1 MKKISLIF
9 AIIALAAAVS
19 CSPNKRVK
27 ILTSNFTGNEPVKE
41 NSNLFAR
48 FNVAIAKDEGLNEW
62 DSTAYFDIKPKVPGV
77 YKWTTPNELIFS
89 PVNSLAPDTEYE
101 LSLSSKFKALIP
113 AGYGPPKNNLYK
125 FRTREFEIE
134 SAFSS
139 WNKPESKGGSPILSI
154 TFQLSHGLAGSDAR
168 SKIQFKIDGKEREF
182 KIADFGDKSVR
193 LEIPDA
199 NLDLGNKKA
208 EIKILQGAKLSIFD
222 YQTKKDV
229 SKEFKISSVEDFKI
243 TGAKT
248 AERDGDPVVQIHANL
263 GVEKNQ
269 EVSKFVEFS
278 PDVDFLTEV
287 NESGILVS
295 GTFDYG
301 ETYELTVKKGL
312 LSEFGSETAKNFSF
326 SINFAD
332 IEPKLEFA
340 EEDAMY
346 LSSATLKNVEL
357 SLHGPDSVTVDI
369 YKVYENNLLRFF
381 QSGRNYGWYWDEE
394 TDEDYDYYYYHI
406 GDKGD
411 KIFSE
416 TFKTKDLERRG
427 SSYLLKLDFADK
439 LADMKGVYVVK
450 VSDENRIWLQD
461 SRIVAISDIGLFAK
475 SGKNELLVWAN
486 SIKSGSSLSSA
497 RIRVISSTNQGIAE
511 KRTNSEGIAEFS
523 DFEIGGVQ
531 FSPALVAASYG
542 GETNYLLLDYKT
554 QIEMSQYD
562 DVGGAYNTGQR
573 AFLYGD
579 RDLYRPGDTVIAAGI
594 VRNEDMGTP
603 DGAPVKVKLFTPS
616 DKLYKELHI
625 NLNSE
630 GGFSEKIYVPTGM
643 TTGSYRI
650 TAELPNG
657 TVLATRY
664 INIED
669 FIPDRIKYELELDSE
684 NYEIGDEV
692 KVSASVRNLY
702 GPPAA
707 NRKYEL
713 DFSMNY
719 KTFDSEKFPD
729 YTFALFDGDRLSGKV
744 NIDWKRREG
753 KTDEE
758 GNLREIIKLDEKFKN
773 SGMISGRVE
782 ATVFDETGRTV
793 ERSKSFEVQT
803 QDDFLGIGRFD
814 RWVGTD
820 KPLKIPL
827 VVVDKEDNVKSR
839 KVKIEIY
846 RYYWET
852 VLVRRS
858 EYSYYYDSRKQTEK
872 IKEFEHEVSGETSSF
887 SFTPNLSGSYEI
899 KAYLPGSK
907 NYVSRG
913 FYAYSYG
920 TTEETSFK
928 VEKEGSISIEAD
940 KDSYEIGSKAE
951 LLFKAPFDGKML
963 VTVDRE
969 SNLEHYIVQVKDR
982 SAKLSLTID
991 KEFFPNVYVT
1001 ATLIKKLSDRSTPLT
1016 SAYGCKAIKIKNERL
1031 RLPVEILAADK
1042 SRSKTKQTIKIKSA
1056 PDKEIFVTL
1065 AAVDEG
1071 ILQIKDYQTPDPFG
1085 YFYRKIAL
1093 QTSAYSLYP
1102 FLFPELEPFAQTP
1115 GGGEGSGLLEKRS
1128 NPMQA
1133 KRVKLLAYWSG
1144 VLKTDHRGEANY
1156 VLDIPEFSGE
1166 VRLMACAYKGKA
1178 FGSAEKS
1185 MTISDPVV
1193 ISAAVPRFLSP
1204 NDSFDMLTTIANT
1217 TDNKT
1222 GAKVSVKLEGPLKIV
1237 ETPGEKIELTA
1248 NAETQVNYRIQAENN
1263 VGLAKIRIK
1272 VDTPGESFTKT
1283 IDIGVRSP
1291 VGLVK
1296 DSKSGK
1302 LEPGESKTL
1311 SVGDKYIK
1319 GTIDAS
1325 AVLAISP
1332 LVEFSNDLRYL
1343 IGYPYGCVEQTT
1355 SKAFPQLA
1363 LRDLYKATSS
1373 EKDDLDRQIDDNIR
1387 RAIDKLT
1394 AMQLYDGSL
1403 SFWLGGNRP
1412 SWYGSVY
1419 AYHFLK
1425 EAEAAGYYVSSS
1437 TLAELEDYII
1447 DKLGDLETT
1456 HYSRYYNGEWTQI
1469 ERYPRTAAYSLFVLA
1484 INGKPQVSKMN
1495 FLKSKPELLTQDS
1508 KFLLAAA
1515 YYAAGDKNEING
1527 FVPAFQLKKEKAETG
1542 GSFSS
1547 PIRDLSLALYALATV
1562 KPDDKRNYELA
1573 RKLAKEIKGRRYLTT
1588 QERSFGLMALSKVYD
1603 SGSGSFAASI
1613 SYDGAVK
1620 GEIGDDV
1627 SSVSTKFKDQ
1637 TVTVKNT
1644 GDRPVYYFYESE
1656 GLSKDG
1662 SYVEEDNYLKVRKS
1676 FFTPSGSKITNGKFK
1691 QGDLVIVE
1699 IKLQSEYEEYIE
1711 NIVVTDMLPAGFEI
1725 ENPRLGTAKKYDW
1738 MKDKS
1743 YADHYDF
1750 RDDRVNI
1757 FTDLGDS
1764 YGYWYSNRDYSRTYY
1779 YTVRAVTA
1787 GKFRMGPVS
1796 ADAMYNG
1803 EYRSYHGAGDVV
1815 VEK

>member
-1 MKKISLIF
+1 
-9 AIIALAAAVS
+9 
-19 CSPNKRVK
+19 
-27 ILTSNFTGNEPVKE
+27 
-41 NSNLFAR
+41 
-48 FNVAIAKDEGLNEW
+48 
-62 DSTAYFDIKPKVPGV
+62 
-77 YKWTTPNELIFS
+77 
-89 PVNSLAPDTEYE
+89 
-101 LSLSSKFKALIP
+101 
-113 AGYGPPKNNLYK
+113 
-125 FRTREFEIE
+125 
-134 SAFSS
+134 
-139 WNKPESKGGSPILSI
+139 
-154 TFQLSHGLAGSDAR
+154 
-168 SKIQFKIDGKEREF
+168 
-182 KIADFGDKSVR
+182 
-193 LEIPDA
+193 
-199 NLDLGNKKA
+199 
-208 EIKILQGAKLSIFD
+208 
-222 YQTKKDV
+222 
-229 SKEFKISSVEDFKI
+229 
-243 TGAKT
+243 
-248 AERDGDPVVQIHANL
+248 
-263 GVEKNQ
+263 
-269 EVSKFVEFS
+269 
-278 PDVDFLTEV
+278 
-287 NESGILVS
+287 
-295 GTFDYG
+295 
-301 ETYELTVKKGL
+301 
-312 LSEFGSETAKNFSF
+312 
-326 SINFAD
+326 
-332 IEPKLEFA
+332 
-340 EEDAMY
+340 
-346 LSSATLKNVEL
+346 
-357 SLHGPDSVTVDI
+357 
-369 YKVYENNLLRFF
+369 
-381 QSGRNYGWYWDEE
+381 
-394 TDEDYDYYYYHI
+394 
-406 GDKGD
+406 
-411 KIFSE
+411 
-416 TFKTKDLERRG
+416 
-427 SSYLLKLDFADK
+427 
-439 LADMKGVYVVK
+439 MKGVYVVK
-450 VSDENRIWLQD
+450 ISDENRIWLQD
-461 SRIVAISDIGLFAK
+461 SRIVSISDIGIFAK
-475 SGKNELLVWAN
+475 QGKEDLLVWVN
-486 SIKSGSSLSSA
+486 SIKSGKPLPSA
-497 RIRVISSTNQGIAE
+497 KIRVISTTNQPVDE
-511 KRTNSEGIAEFS
+511 ERTNSEGIAELR
-523 DFEIGGVQ
+523 DFEIGGVY
-531 FSPALVAASYG
+531 FKPALVAVSYG
-542 GETNYLLLDYKT
+542 GETNYLPLSYKT
-554 QIEMSQYD
+554 QIDMSQYD
-562 DVGGAYNTGQR
+562 DVGGVYLSGSR

-579 RDLYRPGDTVIAAGI
+579 RDLYRPGDTVVAAGV
-594 VRNEDMGTP
+594 VRNEEMGTP
-603 DGAPVKVKLFTPS
+603 DGAPIKVKLFTPR
-616 DKLYKELHI
+616 DKLYKELHV

-630 GGFSEKIYVPTGM
+630 GGFSEKIYIPTAM
-643 TTGSYRI
+643 TTGSYRM

-657 TVLATRY
+657 AVLATRY

-669 FIPDRIKYELELDSE
+669 FIPDRITYELELNKESYD
-684 NYEIGDEV
+684 IGDDV

-707 NRKYEL
+707 NRKYEI
-713 DFSMNY
+713 DFSLNY
-719 KTFDSEKFPD
+719 KTFYSEKFPD
-729 YTFALFDGDRLSGKV
+729 YNFALSDGDRLSGKV
-744 NIDWKRREG
+744 RVDWKTLEG
-753 KTDEE
+753 KTDENGE
-758 GNLREIIKLDEKFKN
+758 FEEVIKIEEKLKN
-773 SGMISGRVE
+773 SGLLSGRAE

-793 ERSKSFEVQT
+793 ERSRNFEVET
-803 QDDFLGIGRFD
+803 QNDFLGIGRFD

-820 KPLKIPL
+820 KSLKIPL
-827 VVVDKEDNVKSR
+827 VVVDSDDNVKSR

-858 EYSYYYDSRKQTEK
+858 EYSYYYDSRKQTEI
-872 IKEFEHEVSGETSSF
+872 IKEFEQDVSGEKSSF
-887 SFTPNLSGSYEI
+887 AYTPNLSGSYEI
-899 KAYLPGSK
+899 KAYLPGSD

-951 LLFKAPFDGKML
+951 LLFNAPFDGNML

-969 SNLEHYIVQVKDR
+969 NKFEHYMVAVKNR
-982 SAKLSLTID
+982 SAKLSITID
-991 KEFFPNVYVT
+991 DKFFPNVYVT
-1001 ATLIKKLSDRSTPLT
+1001 ATLVKKLSDQSTPLT
-1016 SAYGCKAIKIKNERL
+1016 SAYGCKALKITNEKR
-1031 RLPVEILAADK
+1031 RLPVEILTADK

-1056 PDKEIFVTL
+1056 PEKKIFVTL

-1071 ILQIKDYQTPDPFG
+1071 ILQIRNFKTPDPFAH
-1085 YFYRKIAL
+1085 FYKKIAL
-1093 QTSAYSLYP
+1093 QTQPYSLYP
-1102 FLFPELEPFAQTP
+1102 FLFPELEPFSQTP
-1115 GGGEGSGLLEKRS
+1115 GGDDSDMRRMAKRI
-1128 NPMQA
+1128 NPLQA

-1144 VLKTDHRGEANY
+1144 IMETDHRGEASY

-1204 NDSFDMLTTIANT
+1204 GDSFDMLTTIANT
-1217 TDNKT
+1217 TENKT

-1237 ETPGEKIELTA
+1237 ETPDEKIELSA

-1283 IDIGVRSP
+1283 IDIGIRSP

-1302 LEPGESKTL
+1302 LDPGKTKTL

-1325 AVLAISP
+1325 AVLATSP
-1332 LVEFSNDLRYL
+1332 LVEFADDLRYL
-1343 IGYPYGCVEQTT
+1343 IGYPHGCVEQTT

-1373 EKDDLDRQIDDNIR
+1373 EKDDLDKEIDGNIR

-1403 SFWLGGNRP
+1403 SFWLGGNQS

-1437 TLAELEDYII
+1437 TLAELENFMI
-1447 DKLGDLETT
+1447 DRLGDIETT
-1456 HYSRYYNGEWTQI
+1456 HYSRYNNGSWTQI

-1484 INGKPQVSKMN
+1484 INGKPQISKMN
-1495 FLKSKPELLTQDS
+1495 FLKSKPELLAQDS

-1515 YYAAGDKNEING
+1515 YYVAGDKKEING
-1527 FVPAFQLKKEKAETG
+1527 FVPAFELKKQKAETG

-1547 PIRDLSLALYALATV
+1547 PIRNLSLALYALATV
-1562 KPDDKRNYELA
+1562 KPEDKRNYELA
-1573 RKLAKEIKGRRYLTT
+1573 RKLSQEIKERRYLST

-1603 SGSGSFAASI
+1603 PGSGSFAASI

-1620 GEIGDDV
+1620 GEIGGDV
-1627 SSVSTKFKDQ
+1627 SAVSRKFKDQ

-1662 SYVEEDNYLKVRKS
+1662 SYKEEDNYLKVRKS

-1691 QGDLVIVE
+1691 QGDLIIVE

-1738 MKDKS
+1738 MKNKS

-1757 FTDLGDS
+1757 FTDLGDRR
-1764 YGYWYSNRDYSRTYY
+1764 GYWYSDKDYSRTYY

-1787 GKFRMGPVS
+1787 GEFRMGPVS

-1803 EYRSYHGAGDVV
+1803 EYRSYHGAGDIV